1 MTLKG
6 TKFQIKVWE
15 FLKTIPKGTVTTY
28 SKVAKS
34 IGYPKA
40 VRAVANAVGNNPN
53 PIIVPCHRVIR
64 ANGTIGGY
72 SGIGG
77 IKKKK
82 ALLKKENIQLNQL
95 LKYVK

>member
-1 MTLKG
+1 MILKG

-15 FLKTIPKGTVTTY
+15 LLKTVPKGTVTTY
-28 SKVAKS
+28 LKVAKA

-40 VRAVANAVGNNPN
+40 VRAVANAIGNNPN

-82 ALLKKENIQLNQL
+82 ALLRKENIKLNQL
-95 LKYVK
+95 LKYVN

>member
-72 SGIGG
+72 SGTGG

-82 ALLKKENIQLNQL
+82 ELLRKENIKINQL
-95 LKYVK
+95 LKYIN

>member
-1 MTLKG
+1 MIYKG

-28 SKVAKS
+28 SKVAKAV
-34 IGYPKA
+34 GHPKA
-40 VRAVANAVGNNPN
+40 VRAVANAIGNNPN
-53 PIIVPCHRVIR
+53 PIIIPCHRVVR

-82 ALLKKENIQLNQL
+82 ALLKSENIELNQL
-95 LKYVK
+95 FKYKY

>member
-1 MTLKG
+1 MILKG

-28 SKVAKS
+28 SKVAEA

-40 VRAVANAVGNNPN
+40 VRAVANAIGNNQN

-72 SGIGG
+72 SGMGG

-82 ALLKKENIQLNQL
+82 TLLRKENIKLNHL
-95 LKYVK
+95 LKYIN

>member
-1 MTLKG
+1 MILKG

-28 SKVAKS
+28 SKIAKA

-40 VRAVANAVGNNPN
+40 VRAVANAIGNNPN

-64 ANGTIGGY
+64 ANGTVGGY

-82 ALLKKENIQLNQL
+82 SLLQKENIKLNQL
-95 LKYVK
+95 LKYIK

>member
-1 MTLKG
+1 MTFKG
-6 TKFQIKVWE
+6 TKFQTKVWE

-28 SKVAKS
+28 SKVAEA
-34 IGYPKA
+34 IGYPKSA
-40 VRAVANAVGNNPN
+40 RAVANAIGNNPN

-82 ALLKKENIQLNQL
+82 ALLKKENIKLNQL
-95 LKYVK
+95 FKYVN

>member
-1 MTLKG
+1 MIYKE
-6 TKFQIKVWE
+6 TKFKIKVWE

-28 SKVAKS
+28 SKVAET
-34 IGYPKA
+34 IGYPQA
-40 VRAVANAVGNNPN
+40 ARAVANAIGNNPN

-82 ALLKKENIQLNQL
+82 ALLKKENIKLNQL
-95 LKYVK
+95 LKYVN

>member
-1 MTLKG
+1 MTFKG
-6 TKFQIKVWE
+6 TKFQTKVWE
-15 FLKTIPKGTVTTY
+15 FIKTIPKGRLTTY
-28 SKVAKS
+28 SKVAKA
-34 IGYPKA
+34 IGYPEA
-40 VRAVANAVGNNPN
+40 VRAVANAIGNNPN

-82 ALLKKENIQLNQL
+82 ALLRKENIKLNQL
-95 LKYVK
+95 LKYVN

>member
-1 MTLKG
+1 MAFKG

-15 FLKTIPKGTVTTY
+15 FLKTIPKGKVTTY
-28 SKVAKS
+28 SKVAKA

-40 VRAVANAVGNNPN
+40 ARAVANAIGNNPN
-53 PIIVPCHRVIR
+53 PIIVPCHSVIR

-82 ALLKKENIQLNQL
+82 VLLKKENIKLNQL
-95 LKYVK
+95 LKYVN

>member
-1 MTLKG
+1 MILKG

-28 SKVAKS
+28 SKVAEA

-40 VRAVANAVGNNPN
+40 VRAVANAIGNNQN

-82 ALLKKENIQLNQL
+82 LLRKENIKLNQL
-95 LKYVK
+95 LKYIN

>member
-1 MTLKG
+1 MTFKG

-15 FLKTIPKGTVTTY
+15 FLKTIPKGKVTTY
-28 SKVAKS
+28 SKVAKA

-40 VRAVANAVGNNPN
+40 VRAVANAIGNNPN
-53 PIIVPCHRVIR
+53 PIIIPCHRVVR
-64 ANGTIGGY
+64 SDGTIGGY

-82 ALLKKENIQLNQL
+82 ALLKKENIKLNQL
-95 LKYVK
+95 LKYVN

>member
-1 MTLKG
+1 MILKG

-28 SKVAKS
+28 SKVAKA

-40 VRAVANAVGNNPN
+40 VRAVANAIGNNPN
-53 PIIVPCHRVIR
+53 PIIIPCHRVVR

-82 ALLKKENIQLNQL
+82 ALLKKVNIKLNQL
-95 LKYVK
+95 FKYKY

>member
-1 MTLKG
+1 MILKG

-15 FLKTIPKGTVTTY
+15 FLKTIPKGKVTTY
-28 SKVAKS
+28 SKVAEA

-40 VRAVANAVGNNPN
+40 ARAVANAIGNNPN

-82 ALLKKENIQLNQL
+82 ALLKKENIKLNQL
-95 LKYVK
+95 LKYVN

>member
-1 MTLKG
+1 MILKG
-6 TKFQIKVWE
+6 TNFQIKVWQ
-15 FLKTIPKGTVTTY
+15 FLITIPKGKVTTY
-28 SKVAKS
+28 TKIAKA

-40 VRAVANAVGNNPN
+40 VRAVANALGNNPY
-53 PIIVPCHRVIR
+53 PIIIPCHRVVR

-82 ALLKKENIQLNQL
+82 ELLRKENIKLNQL
-95 LKYVK
+95 FKYIN

>member
-1 MTLKG
+1 MIYKG

-28 SKVAKS
+28 SKVAEA
-34 IGYPKA
+34 IWYPKA
-40 VRAVANAVGNNPN
+40 ARAVANAIGNNPN

-82 ALLKKENIQLNQL
+82 ALLKKENIKLNQL
-95 LKYVK
+95 LKYVN

>member
-1 MTLKG
+1 MIYLG

-28 SKVAKS
+28 SKVAKA

-40 VRAVANAVGNNPN
+40 VRAVANAIGNNPN
-53 PIIVPCHRVIR
+53 PIIIPCHRVVR

-72 SGIGG
+72 SGTGG

-82 ALLKKENIQLNQL
+82 ELLRKENIKINQL
-95 LKYVK
+95 LKYIN

>member
-1 MTLKG
+1 MTFKG
-6 TKFQIKVWE
+6 TKFQTKVWE
-15 FLKTIPKGTVTTY
+15 FIKTIPKGRLTTY
-28 SKVAKS
+28 SKVAKA
-34 IGYPKA
+34 IGYPEA
-40 VRAVANAVGNNPN
+40 VRAVANAIGNNPN

-82 ALLKKENIQLNQL
+82 ELLRKENIKLNQL
-95 LKYVK
+95 LKYVN

>member
-1 MTLKG
+1 MILKG

-28 SKVAKS
+28 SKVAEA

-40 VRAVANAVGNNPN
+40 VRAVANAIGNNPN

-82 ALLKKENIQLNQL
+82 ALLRKENIKLNQL
-95 LKYVK
+95 LKYVN